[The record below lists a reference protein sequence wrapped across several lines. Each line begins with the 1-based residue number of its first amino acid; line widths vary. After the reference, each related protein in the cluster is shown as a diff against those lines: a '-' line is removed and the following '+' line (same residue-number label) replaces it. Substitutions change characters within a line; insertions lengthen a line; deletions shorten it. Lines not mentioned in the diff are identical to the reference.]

1 MRIEVL
7 DDAAAVA
14 ARAADVICDVLR
26 AQPGALLGLPT
37 GTTPLPVYAELE
49 RRARQDAALFASAT
63 GYAIDEFIAPR
74 RDLPGTNSAHYRQ
87 HVRVPLRALHCPDA
101 AAPDPVQHIRAY
113 AESIRERGGLD
124 LCVLGVGVN
133 GHLAF
138 NEPGSAADSR
148 ARVVTLAPETRAAYA
163 TAFGG
168 EAPATGMTLGIADL
182 LESRR
187 VLVLAT
193 GARKAA
199 IVRAA
204 IEGPATADVPASW
217 LRDHLAVTW
226 LLDREAAAGLRGDAA
241 AR

>member
-7 DDAAAVA
+7 DDAAAVG
-14 ARAADVICDVLR
+14 ARAAEAICDMLR
-26 AQPGALLGLPT
+26 AKPDALLGLPT

-49 RRARQDAALFASAT
+49 RRAHRDAGLFASAT
-63 GYAIDEFIAPR
+63 AYAIDEFVAPQ
-74 RDLPGTNSAHYRQ
+74 RDMPGTNGAYYRDR
-87 HVRVPLRALHCPDA
+87 VRLPLHALHCPDA
-101 AAPDPVQHIRAY
+101 SAPDPAQHIHEH
-113 AESIRERGGLD
+113 AEAIRVRGGLD
-124 LCVLGVGVN
+124 LCMLGVGVN

-148 ARVVTLAPETRAAYA
+148 ARVAMLAPETRAAYA

-168 EAPATGMTLGIADL
+168 EAPEMGMTLGIADL
-182 LESRR
+182 LESRQ

-217 LRDHLAVTW
+217 LRDHAVVTW
-226 LLDREAAAGLRGDAA
+226 LLDRDAA
-241 AR
+241 SRLRFRAEG